1 MDSYNAIKYLATTE
15 KGADLAPLNKY
26 IFVVDKCA
34 GKQIIKRAVE
44 ELYKVKVAAVN
55 ITVSRGKKRRVR
67 YKAGKTADRKK
78 AIVTLKQGHKIEIAT
93 T

>member
-1 MDSYNAIKYLATTE
+1 MDSYKLLKYLTTTE
-15 KGADLAPLNKY
+15 KGADLITLNKY
-26 IFVVDKCA
+26 VFVVDKKA
-34 GKQIIKRAVE
+34 NKHTIKEAVE
-44 ELYKVKVAAVN
+44 ELYKVKVSAVN

-78 AIVTLKQGHKIEIAT
+78 AIVTLKQGHKIELAT